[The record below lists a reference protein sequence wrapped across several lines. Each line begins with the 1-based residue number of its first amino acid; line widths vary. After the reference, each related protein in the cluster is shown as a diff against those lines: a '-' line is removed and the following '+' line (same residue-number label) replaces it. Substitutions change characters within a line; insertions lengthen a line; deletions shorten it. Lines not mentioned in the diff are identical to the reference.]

1 MPITRC
7 TEEQART
14 WLAQWAKAGWRKS
27 AAARMFGGCERTW
40 NARIKLAKVK
50 CPDSGLVPTD
60 VPEGMKFAKTTV
72 QYDGQGNVI
81 NEWRRLTKTAED
93 MESLVRSLGEE
104 LRAKC
109 PNLPR
114 PAKLCQDKRT
124 LIFPIYDPHF
134 GKYAWEA
141 ETGEDYDVE
150 IAKRV
155 LVNTAQIAARQ
166 VGRVG
171 EVVMICGGDWYHSDT
186 RTPQTERSGHVLDI
200 DSRSERVRD
209 VTIKSIHQAI
219 AAFSAVA
226 DKVHVVCIP
235 GNHDHES
242 MHWTARIL
250 EEAYKNNKHITID
263 RSPKSR
269 RYLERGTFL
278 LGIDHGML
286 RLNEYLTLMPCE
298 ASAAWSR
305 TTERLW
311 LLGHIHQ
318 QKVIQKHGVTVEH
331 LESISATDAWHAEN
345 GYVGNPR
352 RTVTFLVDHDYGLV
366 SRNYITVKEASHV

>member
-1 MPITRC
+1 MPVKRC
-7 TEEQART
+7 TEEQARK
-14 WLAQWAKAGWRKS
+14 WLAQWAEAGFNKYAAGRK
-27 AAARMFGGCERTW
+27 FGGDEGTW
-40 NARIKLAKVK
+40 RARIKLAQEK

-60 VPEGMKFAKTTV
+60 VPGGMKFTKTTV
-72 QYDGQGNVI
+72 QYDGNGNVI
-81 NEWRRLTKTAED
+81 QEWRRLSKTAEGLEALA
-93 MESLVRSLGEE
+93 MSLGEE

-109 PNLPR
+109 PKLPR
-114 PAKLCQDKRT
+114 PAKPCNDRRT

-141 ETGEDYDVE
+141 ETGDDYDTE

-155 LVNTAQIAARQ
+155 LVNTAQIAAMRT
-166 VGRVG
+166 GPVG
-171 EVVMICGGDWYHSDT
+171 EVVIICGGDWFHSDS
-186 RTPQTERSGHVLDI
+186 RTPQTERSGHVLDV

-209 VTIKSIHQAI
+209 VTIRAIHQAVLKFSVI
-219 AAFSAVA
+219 AS
-226 DKVHVVCIP
+226 KVHIVCIP

-250 EEAYKNNKHITID
+250 EAMYADHSYITVD

-269 RYLERGTFL
+269 RYLERGTML

-286 RLNEYLTLMPCE
+286 KINEYLTLMPCE
-298 ASAAWSR
+298 AREAWAR

-366 SRNYITVKEASHV
+366 SRNYITVKEASRG